1 MAPTVSGVAFAILAA
16 LCVGGAV
23 GMLVARNIVHAAFW
37 LLEVTIASAGL
48 FLLLDADYVAIVQL
62 LVYAVAVAIL
72 MIFSIMIT
80 LRRIEDAVRPRD
92 FSAVAAA
99 LSTVFCASM
108 LWVLRAFPQAPSQEL
123 PAVAPDV
130 AALGKLLFSAQGWSL
145 PFEIASLILT
155 AALVGA
161 VWWTKEGD
169 E

>member
-23 GMLVARNIVHAAFW
+23 GMLVSKNIVHAAFW

-72 MIFSIMIT
+72 LIFSIMIT

-99 LSTVFCASM
+99 LSAARRKRAADASRDQTPGKPICAARRVPSTG
-108 LWVLRAFPQAPSQEL
+108 RAKCRWHRA
-123 PAVAPDV
+123 
-130 AALGKLLFSAQGWSL
+130 
-145 PFEIASLILT
+145 
-155 AALVGA
+155 
-161 VWWTKEGD
+161 
-169 E
+169 